1 MANPKQQSEQSQAGN
16 SAASQLEADVKRA
29 VEQGLDL
36 QEQVRQLTL
45 AQISSGKFD
54 LAALRE
60 LSQAVLNGAL
70 AGAQPLLQP
79 ALAQTG
85 QAKEQLQQVVAGL
98 DAALAQLA
106 QGASLAL
113 QEAAGKAQAFSATD
127 LSRARSDF
135 EQLEQMFLE
144 TLQSTVSRTR
154 DAAGVILS
162 ELLAHSRLHG
172 SAVGAQLQQ
181 GWLTTAQQLGEVG
194 RAQLDAGLK
203 LAQASSDLLRQIA
216 AGVLGGLAEQIKPAA
231 KADAQAGKGG
241 AGSAGGK
248 DA

>member
-1 MANPKQQSEQSQAGN
+1 MANPNDQTQAGS
-16 SAASQLEADVKRA
+16 SAAAQLEADVKRA
-29 VEQGLDL
+29 VEQGLNL
-36 QEQVRQLTL
+36 QDQVRQLTL
-45 AQISSGKFD
+45 AQFSSGKFD

-106 QGASLAL
+106 QSASLAL

-127 LSRARSDF
+127 LKHARADF

-144 TLQSTVSRTR
+144 TLQSTAGRTR

-194 RAQLDAGLK
+194 KAQLDAGLK
-203 LAQASSDLLRQIA
+203 LAQASTDLLRQIA
-216 AGVLGGLAEQIKPAA
+216 AGVLGGLAEQVKPAA
-231 KADAQAGKGG
+231 KAGAVDQGGKG
-241 AGSAGGK
+241 ATGSQ

>member
-1 MANPKQQSEQSQAGN
+1 MANPNPESQAGS
-16 SAASQLEADVKRA
+16 SAAAQLEAEVKRA
-29 VEQGLDL
+29 VEQGLNL
-36 QEQVRQLTL
+36 QDQVRQLTL
-45 AQISSGKFD
+45 AQIGSGKFD

-106 QGASLAL
+106 QSASLAL

-127 LSRARSDF
+127 LKHARADF

-144 TLQSTVSRTR
+144 TLQATASRTR

-181 GWLTTAQQLGEVG
+181 SWLTTAQQLGEVG
-194 RAQLDAGLK
+194 KAQLDAGLK
-203 LAQASSDLLRQIA
+203 LAQASTDLLRQIA
-216 AGVLGGLAEQIKPAA
+216 AGVLGGLAEQVKPAA
-231 KADAQAGKGG
+231 KAGPGHKEG
-241 AGSAGGK
+241 
-248 DA
+248 

>member
-1 MANPKQQSEQSQAGN
+1 MANPNDQTQAGS
-16 SAASQLEADVKRA
+16 SAAAQLEADVKRA
-29 VEQGLDL
+29 VEQGLNL
-36 QEQVRQLTL
+36 QDQVRQLTL
-45 AQISSGKFD
+45 AQFSSGKFD

-106 QGASLAL
+106 QSASLAL

-127 LSRARSDF
+127 LKHARADF

-144 TLQSTVSRTR
+144 TLQSTAGRTR

-194 RAQLDAGLK
+194 KAQLDAGLK
-203 LAQASSDLLRQIA
+203 LAHASTDLLRQIA
-216 AGVLGGLAEQIKPAA
+216 AGVLGGLAEQVKPAA
-231 KADAQAGKGG
+231 KAGAVDQGGKG
-241 AGSAGGK
+241 ATGSQ

>member
-1 MANPKQQSEQSQAGN
+1 MANPNDQTQAGS
-16 SAASQLEADVKRA
+16 SAAAQLEADVKRA
-29 VEQGLDL
+29 VEQGLNL
-36 QEQVRQLTL
+36 QDQVRQLTL
-45 AQISSGKFD
+45 AQIGSGKFD

-106 QGASLAL
+106 QSASLAL

-127 LSRARSDF
+127 LKHARADF

-144 TLQSTVSRTR
+144 TLQSTASRTR

-194 RAQLDAGLK
+194 KAQLDAGLK
-203 LAQASSDLLRQIA
+203 LAQASTDLLRQIA
-216 AGVLGGLAEQIKPAA
+216 AGVLGGLAEQVKPAA
-231 KADAQAGKGG
+231 KAGPGHKET
-241 AGSAGGK
+241 
-248 DA
+248 

>member
-1 MANPKQQSEQSQAGN
+1 MTTEHPH
-16 SAASQLEADVKRA
+16 SAAQLEADVKRA

-36 QEQVRQLTL
+36 QQRVRQLTL
-45 AQISSGKFD
+45 QQISSGQFD

-79 ALAQTG
+79 ALTQTS

-106 QGASLAL
+106 QTASLAL

-127 LSRARSDF
+127 LKRARADF
-135 EQLEQMFLE
+135 AQLEQMFLD
-144 TLQSTVSRTR
+144 TLQSTASRTR

-162 ELLAHSRLHG
+162 ELAAHSRLKG

-181 GWLTTAQQLGEVG
+181 SWLTTAQQLGEVG
-194 RAQLDAGLK
+194 KAQLDAGLK
-203 LAQASSDLLRQIA
+203 LAHASGDLLRQIA
-216 AGVLGGLAEQIKPAA
+216 AGVLGGLAEQVKPAP
-231 KADAQAGKGG
+231 KADQAGPGSKG
-241 AGSAGGK
+241 A
-248 DA
+248 

>member
-1 MANPKQQSEQSQAGN
+1 MTTEHQH
-16 SAASQLEADVKRA
+16 SAAQLEADVKRA

-36 QEQVRQLTL
+36 QERVRQLTL
-45 AQISSGKFD
+45 QQISSGPFD

-79 ALAQTG
+79 ALAQTS

-106 QGASLAL
+106 QTASLAL

-127 LSRARSDF
+127 LKSARADF
-135 EQLEQMFLE
+135 AQLEQMFLD
-144 TLQSTVSRTR
+144 TLQSTASRTR

-162 ELLAHSRLHG
+162 ELAAHSRLKG

-181 GWLTTAQQLGEVG
+181 GWLTTVQQLGEVG
-194 RAQLDAGLK
+194 KVQLDAGLK
-203 LAQASSDLLRQIA
+203 LAHAGGDLLRQIA
-216 AGVLGGLAEQIKPAA
+216 AGVLGGLAEQVKPAS
-231 KADAQAGKGG
+231 KADQAGSGDK
-241 AGSAGGK
+241 AA
-248 DA
+248 

>member
-1 MANPKQQSEQSQAGN
+1 MANPNDQTQAGS
-16 SAASQLEADVKRA
+16 SAAAQLEADVKRA
-29 VEQGLDL
+29 VEQGLNL
-36 QEQVRQLTL
+36 QDQVRQLTL
-45 AQISSGKFD
+45 AQIGSGKFD

-106 QGASLAL
+106 QSASLAL

-127 LSRARSDF
+127 LKHARSDF

-144 TLQSTVSRTR
+144 TLQSTAGRTR

-194 RAQLDAGLK
+194 KAQLDAGLK
-203 LAQASSDLLRQIA
+203 LAQASTDLLRQIA
-216 AGVLGGLAEQIKPAA
+216 AGVLGGLAEQVKPAA
-231 KADAQAGKGG
+231 KADVAAQAGKGG

>member
-1 MANPKQQSEQSQAGN
+1 MTTENQQS
-16 SAASQLEADVKRA
+16 AAAQLEAEVRRA

-36 QEQVRQLTL
+36 QQRVRELTL
-45 AQISSGKFD
+45 QQMASGKID

-85 QAKEQLQQVVAGL
+85 QAREQLQQVVAGL

-106 QGASLAL
+106 QTASLTL
-113 QEAAGKAQAFSATD
+113 QEAAGKAQAFADSD
-127 LSRARSDF
+127 LKRARADF

-144 TLQSTVSRTR
+144 TLQSTAARSR
-154 DAAGVILS
+154 DAAGMIMS
-162 ELLAHSRLHG
+162 ELATHSRLKG
-172 SAVGAQLQQ
+172 SAVGTELQRS
-181 GWLTTAQQLGEVG
+181 WIRTAQQLGEAG
-194 RAQLDAGLK
+194 RAQLDAGIK
-203 LAQASSDLLRQIA
+203 LAQAGSDLMRQIA

-231 KADAQAGKGG
+231 KPGQ
-241 AGSAGGK
+241 GSQES
-248 DA
+248 